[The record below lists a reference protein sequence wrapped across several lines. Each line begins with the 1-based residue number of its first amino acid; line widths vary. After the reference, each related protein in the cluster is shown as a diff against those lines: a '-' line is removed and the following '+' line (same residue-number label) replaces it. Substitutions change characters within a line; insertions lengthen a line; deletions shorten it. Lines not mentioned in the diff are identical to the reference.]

1 MRDLGEKHTAVQLD
15 ATDKAIIGHLQDDGR
30 IPYAKLGPVVG
41 LSAAAVRQR
50 VLALIDHGVMQI
62 VAVTDPMMLGFN
74 IQALVGATV
83 VGDLEQ
89 AATALS
95 AIEETDYVVITS
107 GRYDVMIEVVCED
120 REHLLRLLNRIRE
133 IPGVDS
139 VEALTYL
146 KLMKQTYDWGTR

>member
-1 MRDLGEKHTAVQLD
+1 MRDLREKNTKVQLD
-15 ATDKAIIGHLQDDGR
+15 DTDKAIIGHLQDDGR
-30 IPYAKLGPVVG
+30 IPYAKLGPAVG

-50 VLALIDHGVMQI
+50 VLALIEHGVMQI
-62 VAVTDPMMLGFN
+62 VAVTDPMTLGFN
-74 IQALVGATV
+74 VQSLVGVTA

-89 AATALS
+89 VASSIA

-120 REHLLRLLNRIRE
+120 NQHLLRLLNTIRE
-133 IPGVDS
+133 VPGVES

>member
-1 MRDLGEKHTAVQLD
+1 MRDLGDNSNHVQLD
-15 ATDKAIIGHLQDDGR
+15 DTDKAIIGHLQDDGR

-50 VLALIDHGVMQI
+50 VLALIEHGVMQI

-74 IQALVGATV
+74 VQALVGADV

-89 AATALS
+89 AATAIS

-120 REHLLRLLNRIRE
+120 NEHLLDLLNRIRE
-133 IPGVDS
+133 IPGVES

>member
-1 MRDLGEKHTAVQLD
+1 MRDLGEKSTGVKLD
-15 ATDKAIIGHLQDDGR
+15 DTDKAIIGHLQDDGR

-50 VLALIDHGVMQI
+50 GLALIDHGVMQI

-74 IQALVGATV
+74 VQALVGVNV

-89 AATALS
+89 AAAAIS

-120 REHLLRLLNRIRE
+120 NDHLLGLLNRIRE
-133 IPGVDS
+133 VPGVES

>member
-1 MRDLGEKHTAVQLD
+1 MRDLGDNSNHVQLD
-15 ATDKAIIGHLQDDGR
+15 DTDKAIIGHLQDDGR

-50 VLALIDHGVMQI
+50 VLALIEHGVMQI
-62 VAVTDPMMLGFN
+62 VAVTDPMMLGFSV
-74 IQALVGATV
+74 QALVGADV
-83 VGDLEQ
+83 VGDLEE
-89 AATALS
+89 AAAAIS

-120 REHLLRLLNRIRE
+120 NEHLLDLLNRIRE
-133 IPGVDS
+133 IPGVES

>member
-1 MRDLGEKHTAVQLD
+1 MRDLRHKSNGVELD
-15 ATDKAIIGHLQDDGR
+15 DTDKAIIGHLQDDGR
-30 IPYAKLGPVVG
+30 VPYAKLGPAVG

-74 IQALVGATV
+74 VQALVGVDVT
-83 VGDLEQ
+83 GDLEEA
-89 AATALS
+89 AATIS
-95 AIEETDYVVITS
+95 SIEETDYVVITS

-120 REHLLRLLNRIRE
+120 NEHLLDLLNRIRDVT
-133 IPGVDS
+133 GVES